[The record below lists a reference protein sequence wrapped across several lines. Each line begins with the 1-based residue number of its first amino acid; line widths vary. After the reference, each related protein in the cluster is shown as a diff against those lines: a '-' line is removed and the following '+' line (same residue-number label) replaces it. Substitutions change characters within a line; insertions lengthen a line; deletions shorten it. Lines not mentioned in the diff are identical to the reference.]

1 MISSGMRM
9 QPPVT
14 LVNQLLTQ
22 AREGSGTAIEELLAA
37 YGEYLRNL
45 ASQRLGCKLGG
56 RVSPSDLVQET
67 LLAAWRDFSSFRGVD
82 APQFSVW
89 LRTILLRKISAA
101 VALHLKSSKR
111 DIAREHQSPV
121 VVGSSIMEVTK
132 GLRGR
137 EETPSKIVSIGEDT
151 QLINRLLENLPEEYR
166 QVIQWR
172 NLEGIQFNEIATRLG
187 KTSGATRLVWL
198 RAIRM
203 LQEMHES
210 EVDS

>member
-1 MISSGMRM
+1 MWNAYAAFSNSRQSAPDAG
-9 QPPVT
+9 
-14 LVNQLLTQ
+14 
-22 AREGSGTAIEELLAA
+22 AEGSSAAIEELLAV
-37 YGEYLRNL
+37 YGDYLRDL
-45 ASQRLGCKLGG
+45 ASQRLGSKLGG

-67 LLAAWRDFSSFRGVD
+67 LLAAWRDFSSFRGMD

-111 DIAREHQSPV
+111 GVQREHQASV
-121 VVGSSIMEVTK
+121 KVGSSVVEVTK

-137 EETPSKIVSIGEDT
+137 EETPSKIVSICEDR
-151 QLINRLLENLPEEYR
+151 QLIERLLENLPEEYR

-172 NLEGIQFNEIATRLG
+172 NIEGIQFNEIAARLG
-187 KTSGATRLVWL
+187 KSSGATRLVWL

-203 LQEMHES
+203 LREMHES
-210 EVDS
+210 EVEP